1 MPCALEGAFLT
12 PGPLERSLLSMILKW
27 TGILFLL
34 RRVLHFRKHIARW
47 WLFGDRIK
55 GGHEFRQGEFQAAV
69 VTQARGDELPQQDT
83 WWGGGVGRGL
93 HGTEPRLSLSLL
105 VYSLES
111 SLQFKK
117 HADVHD
123 LS

>member
-34 RRVLHFRKHIARW
+34 HRVLHFRKHIARW

-83 WWGGGVGRGL
+83 WWGGGVGRGP
-93 HGTEPRLSLSLL
+93 GDIER
-105 VYSLES
+105 ES
-111 SLQFKK
+111 
-117 HADVHD
+117 
-123 LS
+123 